1 MMSDWIVEQN
11 DRIAVK
17 NEPQNLEVEMGGYL
31 KELGYDVQDAQVSR
45 AQGCAGATGAGG
57 EK

>member
-1 MMSDWIVEQN
+1 MMNKKQRLTHKHELQT
-11 DRIAVK
+11 
-17 NEPQNLEVEMGGYL
+17 LEAEMAGYL

-57 EK
+57 VK